1 MRDRGAKLLFLT
13 PHRGHRIPARPE
25 TLSMKVSLS
34 STTLPCNGDGAL
46 ALDLPNHCSYRIL
59 RRHADQHM
67 DLVLDHMP
75 CHDGAP
81 PLPANSRHTG
91 PKNCRILPYNAF
103 FRPCGINTP
112 WYVPAAPVKF
122 EAESAT
128 SGTHKWVAPDGP

>member
-46 ALDLPNHCSYRIL
+46 ALDRPNHCSYRIL
-59 RRHADQHM
+59 RRHADQPM

-81 PLPANSRHTG
+81 PLPGQLTPHR
-91 PKNCRILPYNAF
+91 PQKLPHLAVQRF
-103 FRPCGINTP
+103 LPPLRDQHSMVCTIPL
-112 WYVPAAPVKF
+112 
-122 EAESAT
+122 
-128 SGTHKWVAPDGP
+128 